1 MDADRFFRRV
11 LWLLAV
17 FYALRLLAGAFLPV
31 FDPSEGRYASI
42 AAHMAATGDFL
53 TPHLWHE
60 GVYQS
65 FDGKTPFFFWLAAG
79 SIRVFGQ
86 NDFAVRLPS
95 FLAALGMLAV
105 CFLVLR
111 RFRSREETALGL
123 LFCGTGAMF
132 YVFSG
137 IVLTDMVL
145 ALCISGAIL
154 CFSAFLALEPTASK
168 REKMAWGLAVFAFL
182 GVGFITKGPVAI
194 VLFGI
199 GPFLYLCFCRQWKKL
214 SGFPWL
220 TGFLLFFLIAAP
232 WFILKWMDDPEA
244 VKYFF
249 YNENFKRFVSKE
261 YGDKYGAGR
270 EMHFGASVWM
280 LFFVTVPWC
289 LIPLAALFRKESRK
303 RFFTPDS
310 FRNPL
315 EGTLLFAF
323 LGMTAFWALTSRV
336 LLYYMLPVIPCA
348 SLWIACRTASP
359 GEREGSFRR
368 IVLSLGALCCILSL
382 TGLLAAGILKG
393 FGGDSSAYGIM
404 RLADRLRREGNLPD
418 EVPFC
423 FLREDPY
430 SADFYN
436 PGILLRHHPK
446 LSAADTFLQ
455 NQDAI
460 LLTKRKYLSKLPEDA
475 SYQEAGHTGKW
486 VILIPDRLLRVAEP
500 SDLSSKP

>member
-1 MDADRFFRRV
+1 MDPQKFFRRV
-11 LWLLAV
+11 LWILAV

-42 AAHMAATGDFL
+42 AAHMAASGDFL
-53 TPHLWHE
+53 TPHLWHN
-60 GVYQS
+60 GIYQS

-79 SIRVFGQ
+79 AIRIFGR

-95 FLAALGMLAV
+95 FLAALGMMAV
-105 CFLVLR
+105 CFLLLR
-111 RFRSREETALGL
+111 RFRSQRETALGL
-123 LFCGTGAMF
+123 LFCGTSAMF

-154 CFSAFLALEPTASK
+154 CFAAFLALESDAKK
-168 REKMAWGLAVFAFL
+168 RERMLWGLAVFAFL

-199 GPFLYLCFCRQWKKL
+199 GPFFYLCFFRQWKKL
-214 SGFPWL
+214 STFPWL
-220 TGFLLFFLIAAP
+220 TGFALFFLIAAP
-232 WFILKWMDDPEA
+232 WFIAKWMDDPEA

-270 EMHFGASVWM
+270 EMHFGASIWM
-280 LFFVTVPWC
+280 LFLVTLPWC
-289 LIPLAALFRKESRK
+289 LIPISALFRKESRK
-303 RFFTPDS
+303 KFFAPES
-310 FRNPL
+310 FRDPL
-315 EGTLLFAF
+315 EGTILFAF

-348 SLWIACRTASP
+348 AVWIACRSAGLNDSSAAMY
-359 GEREGSFRR
+359 RK
-368 IVLSLGALCCILSL
+368 IILSL
-382 TGLLAAGILKG
+382 ASLVCILTLGGLLGAGAVEGI
-393 FGGDSSAYGIM
+393 GGNSSTYGIM
-404 RLADRLRREGNLPD
+404 RLAERLRLEGNLPD
-418 EVPFC
+418 DVPFC

-436 PGILLRHHPK
+436 PGLTLRHHPK
-446 LSAADTFLQ
+446 MTAAETFLQ

-460 LLTKRKYLSKLPEDA
+460 LLTKRKYLSHLPPEA
-475 SYQEAGHTGKW
+475 VWQEAGHTGNW
-486 VILIPDRLLRVAEP
+486 VIVIPGGLLRTYDGEQ
-500 SDLSSKP
+500 

>member
-1 MDADRFFRRV
+1 MDSDRFLRRV
-11 LWLLAV
+11 LWILAV

-42 AAHMAATGDFL
+42 AANMAASGDFL

-79 SIRVFGQ
+79 AIRIFGQ

-111 RFRSREETALGL
+111 RFRSPAEAAWGL
-123 LFCGTGAMF
+123 LFCGTGIMF
-132 YVFSG
+132 YIFSG

-154 CFSAFLALEPTASK
+154 CFAAFLALEETAKKSE
-168 REKMAWGLAVFAFL
+168 RMLWGLAVFAFL

-194 VLFGI
+194 ALFGI
-199 GPFLYLCFCRQWKKL
+199 GPFLYLCFRRQWHKL
-214 SGFPWL
+214 SAFPWF
-220 TGFLLFFLIAAP
+220 TGFVLFLLIAAP
-232 WFILKWMDDPEA
+232 WFIAKWMDDPEA

-249 YNENFKRFVSKE
+249 YNENFKRFISKE

-280 LFFVTVPWC
+280 LFLVTIPWC
-289 LIPLAALFRKESRK
+289 LIPVCALFRKDGRK
-303 RFFTPDS
+303 KFFAPASVRD
-310 FRNPL
+310 PL
-315 EGTLLFAF
+315 EGTVLFAF

-336 LLYYMLPVIPCA
+336 LIYYMLPVIPCA
-348 SLWIACRTASP
+348 SLWLACRTSAL
-359 GEREGSFRR
+359 GEQAVRLRKTALSTGALFC
-368 IVLSLGALCCILSL
+368 ILVLGGLLGAGAVL
-382 TGLLAAGILKG
+382 GI
-393 FGGDSSAYGIM
+393 GGDSSAYGIM
-404 RLADRLRREGNLPD
+404 RLADQLYQTDALP
-418 EVPFC
+418 ENVPLC

-436 PGILLRHHPK
+436 PGLALRHHPK
-446 LSAADTFLQ
+446 LSAAETFLQ

-460 LLTKRKYLSKLPEDA
+460 LLSKRKYLSKLPQDA
-475 SYQEAGHTGKW
+475 VWLEVACTGKW
-486 VILIPDRLLRVAEP
+486 VILIPGQRLRQGKEEQNR
-500 SDLSSKP
+500 

>member
-1 MDADRFFRRV
+1 MDPQKFFRRV

-42 AAHMAATGDFL
+42 AANMAASGDFL
-53 TPHLWHE
+53 TPHLWHN

-79 SIRVFGQ
+79 AIRIFGK

-105 CFLVLR
+105 CGLVLR
-111 RFRSREETALGL
+111 RFRSPAAAAFGL
-123 LFCGTGAMF
+123 LFCGTCAMF

-137 IVLTDMVL
+137 IVLTDMML
-145 ALCISGAIL
+145 ALCISGAVL
-154 CFSAFLALEPTASK
+154 CFGAFLALGPDAAK
-168 REKMAWGLAVFAFL
+168 RERMIWGLAVFAFL

-199 GPFLYLCFCRQWKKL
+199 GPFFYLCIFRQWKKL
-214 SGFPWL
+214 SSFPWI
-220 TGFLLFFLIAAP
+220 TGFALFFLIAVP
-232 WFILKWMDDPEA
+232 WFIAKWMDDPEA

-249 YNENFKRFVSKE
+249 YNENFKRFISKE

-270 EMHFGASVWM
+270 EMHFGASLWM
-280 LFFVTVPWC
+280 LFLVTLPWC
-289 LIPLAALFRKESRK
+289 IIPVSALFHKESRK
-303 RFFTPDS
+303 KFFAPDS
-310 FRNPL
+310 FRDPL
-315 EGTLLFAF
+315 EGTVLFAF

-348 SLWIACRTASP
+348 SLWIACRTAGLD
-359 GEREGSFRR
+359 GEGGTRYRK
-368 IVLSLGALCCILSL
+368 ITLSLGALVCVL
-382 TGLLAAGILKG
+382 TLGGLLGAGALQGI
-393 FGGDSSAYGIM
+393 GGDSSAYGIM
-404 RLADRLRREGNLPD
+404 RLADRLRREGNLPE

-436 PGILLRHHPK
+436 RDLTLRHHPK
-446 LSAADTFLQ
+446 ISAADSFRQ

-460 LLTKRKYLSKLPEDA
+460 LLSKRKYLSKLPQDA
-475 SYQEAGHTGKW
+475 VWTEAGHTGNW
-486 VILIPDRLLRVAEP
+486 VILIPGQLLRRDEEN
-500 SDLSSKP
+500 SR

>member
-1 MDADRFFRRV
+1 MDPQKFLRRV
-11 LWLLAV
+11 LLLLAV
-17 FYALRLLAGAFLPV
+17 FYGLRLLAGAFLPV

-53 TPHLWHE
+53 TPHLWHNGE
-60 GVYQS
+60 YQS

-79 SIRVFGQ
+79 AIRIFGR

-105 CFLVLR
+105 CGLVLR
-111 RFRSREETALGL
+111 RFRSKTETALGL
-123 LFCGTGAMF
+123 LFCGTSAMF

-137 IVLTDMVL
+137 IVLTDMML

-154 CFSAFLALEPTASK
+154 CFAAFLALDPVASK
-168 REKMAWGLAVFAFL
+168 RERMLWGLAVFAFL
-182 GVGFITKGPVAI
+182 GIGFITKGPVAI
-194 VLFGI
+194 VLFGV
-199 GPFLYLCFCRQWKKL
+199 GPFFYLCIFRQWKKL
-214 SGFPWL
+214 ASFPWI
-220 TGFLLFFLIAAP
+220 TGFALFFLIAAP
-232 WFILKWMDDPEA
+232 WFIAKWMDDPEA

-270 EMHFGASVWM
+270 EMHFGASIWM
-280 LFFVTVPWC
+280 LFMVTLPWC
-289 LIPLAALFRKESRK
+289 IIPVAALFRRENRK
-303 RFFTPDS
+303 KFFAPES
-310 FRNPL
+310 FRDPL

-348 SLWIACRTASP
+348 SLWIACRMA
-359 GEREGSFRR
+359 GFDAR
-368 IVLSLGALCCILSL
+368 IAKYRKIILSL
-382 TGLLAAGILKG
+382 AALVCILTLGGLLYAGAVQGIE
-393 FGGDSSAYGIM
+393 GDSSAYGIM
-404 RLADRLRREGNLPD
+404 RLADRLRHEGNLPED
-418 EVPFC
+418 VPFC

-436 PGILLRHHPK
+436 PGLALRHHPK
-446 LSAADTFLQ
+446 ISAADSFLQ

-460 LLTKRKYLSKLPEDA
+460 LLTKKKYLSKLPPEADWK
-475 SYQEAGHTGKW
+475 EAGHTGKW
-486 VILIPDRLLRVAEP
+486 VILIPGQLLRRADGEN
-500 SDLSSKP
+500 KR

>member
-1 MDADRFFRRV
+1 MEPQKFFRQV
-11 LWLLAV
+11 LLLLIV

-53 TPHLWHE
+53 TPHLWHNGE
-60 GVYQS
+60 YQS

-79 SIRVFGQ
+79 AIRLFGK

-105 CFLVLR
+105 CGLVLR
-111 RFRSREETALGL
+111 RFRSRTETAFGL
-123 LFCGTGAMF
+123 LFCGTGGMF

-154 CFSAFLALEPTASK
+154 CFGAFLTLDPSATK
-168 REKMAWGLAVFAFL
+168 RERKLWGWAVFIFL

-199 GPFLYLCFCRQWKKL
+199 GPFFYLCLFRQWKKL
-214 SGFPWL
+214 STFPWF
-220 TGFLLFFLIAAP
+220 TGFALFFLIAAP
-232 WFILKWMDDPEA
+232 WFIAKWMDDPEA

-270 EMHFGASVWM
+270 EMHFGASIWM
-280 LFFVTVPWC
+280 LVLVTIPWC
-289 LIPLAALFRKESRK
+289 VIPIAALFRKESRQK
-303 RFFTPDS
+303 FFAPDS
-310 FRNPL
+310 FRDPL
-315 EGTLLFAF
+315 EGTVLFAF

-336 LLYYMLPVIPCA
+336 LLYYMLPVIPCV
-348 SLWIACRTASP
+348 SLWIACRTAKFEDDRTARCRKIS
-359 GEREGSFRR
+359 
-368 IVLSLGALCCILSL
+368 LSLAALVCILLLGGLLGAGALQ
-382 TGLLAAGILKG
+382 GI
-393 FGGDSSAYGIM
+393 GGDSSAYGIM
-404 RLADRLRREGNLPD
+404 RLADRLQQTDALP
-418 EVPFC
+418 ENVPFC
-423 FLREDPY
+423 FIREDPY

-436 PGILLRHHPK
+436 PGLNLRHHPK
-446 LSAADTFLQ
+446 MSAADTFLQ

-460 LLTKRKYLSKLPEDA
+460 LLSKRKYLSKLPPDA
-475 SYQEAGHTGKW
+475 VWLEAGRTGKW
-486 VILIPDRLLRVAEP
+486 VILIPGQLLHRGEEN
-500 SDLSSKP
+500 STR

>member
-1 MDADRFFRRV
+1 MDSDRFLRRV
-11 LWLLAV
+11 LWILAV
-17 FYALRLLAGAFLPV
+17 FYVLRLLAGAFLPV

-42 AAHMAATGDFL
+42 AANMAASGDFL

-60 GVYQS
+60 GVFQS

-79 SIRVFGQ
+79 AIRIFGQ

-95 FLAALGMLAV
+95 FLASLGMLAV

-111 RFRSREETALGL
+111 RFRSPAETAWGL
-123 LFCGTGAMF
+123 LFCGTGVMF

-154 CFSAFLALEPTASK
+154 CFAAFLALDPSAKKSE
-168 REKMAWGLAVFAFL
+168 RMLWGLAVFAFL

-194 VLFGI
+194 VLFGV
-199 GPFLYLCFCRQWKKL
+199 GPFFYLCFFRQWRKL
-214 SGFPWL
+214 SAFPWF
-220 TGFLLFFLIAAP
+220 TGFALFLLIAAP
-232 WFILKWMDDPEA
+232 WFIAKWMDDPEA

-270 EMHFGASVWM
+270 EMHFGASLWM
-280 LFFVTVPWC
+280 LFLVTIPWC
-289 LIPLAALFRKESRK
+289 LVPVCALFHKESRK
-303 RFFTPDS
+303 EFFESASVRD
-310 FRNPL
+310 PL
-315 EGTLLFAF
+315 EGTILFAF

-336 LLYYMLPVIPCA
+336 LIYYMLPVIPCA
-348 SLWIACRTASP
+348 SLWLACRTSAL
-359 GEREGSFRR
+359 GDRAVRFRR
-368 IVLSLGALCCILSL
+368 IALSMGALFCILTL
-382 TGLLAAGILKG
+382 GGLLGTGAALGI
-393 FGGDSSAYGIM
+393 GGDASAYGIM
-404 RLADRLRREGNLPD
+404 RLADRLRHEGNLPED
-418 EVPFC
+418 VPFC

-436 PGILLRHHPK
+436 PGLALRHHPK
-446 LSAADTFLQ
+446 LSAEESFLQ

-460 LLTKRKYLSKLPEDA
+460 LLSKKKYISKLPENA
-475 SYQEAGHTGKW
+475 RFREAGHSGKW
-486 VILIPDRLLRVAEP
+486 VILIPDRLLHGDGQE
-500 SDLSSKP
+500 